1 MHIKKTVI
9 FSYKY
14 DLFRCL
20 TFISIYDIM
29 KNITSRRC
37 TMTKILTAEDD
48 REINRLI
55 CEYLSSQGCET
66 ISAFNG
72 LDAVRMVRE
81 ESGLSLLIL
90 DLMLPFQSGDMVLQK
105 IREFSDIPVIVVS
118 AKSETHSKIEL
129 IRMGADD
136 YITKP
141 FDLDE
146 LLVRVEAVLRRYG
159 GNNHTN
165 QEQKILTCKN
175 LSLSLTSGIAT
186 VYGNALTLTVKE
198 STILQLMLENPTKLW
213 SKANLFESVWGEN
226 YLSDDNTV
234 KVHMSNIRQ
243 KLKKLDPDTEYIE
256 TVWGMG
262 YRLVGDC
269 ASDVN

>member
-1 MHIKKTVI
+1 
-9 FSYKY
+9 
-14 DLFRCL
+14 
-20 TFISIYDIM
+20 M
-29 KNITSRRC
+29 K
-37 TMTKILTAEDD
+37 KILTAEDD

-55 CEYLSSQGCET
+55 CEYLSSQGHET
-66 ISAFNG
+66 LSALNG
-72 LDAVRMVRE
+72 LDAVRIVRE
-81 ESGLSLLIL
+81 QSDLSLLIL

-118 AKSETHSKIEL
+118 AKSETRSKIDL

-146 LLVRVEAVLRRYG
+146 LLVRVEAVLRRYE
-159 GNNHTN
+159 GNAHKNT
-165 QEQKILTCKN
+165 EPKILTYKN
-175 LSLSLTSGIAT
+175 LTLYQTSGTAA
-186 VYGNALTLTVKE
+186 VSGNTLTLTSKE
-198 STILQLMLENPTKLW
+198 FAILALMLDYPAKLW

-226 YLSDDNTV
+226 YLTDDNTV

-243 KLKKLDPDTEYIE
+243 KLKKLDPDNEYIE

-262 YRLVGDC
+262 YRLVI
-269 ASDVN
+269 

>member
-1 MHIKKTVI
+1 
-9 FSYKY
+9 
-14 DLFRCL
+14 
-20 TFISIYDIM
+20 M
-29 KNITSRRC
+29 K
-37 TMTKILTAEDD
+37 KILTAEDD

-55 CEYLSSQGCET
+55 CEYLSSQGLET
-66 ISAFNG
+66 LSVLNG
-72 LDAVRMVRE
+72 LDAVRIVRE
-81 ESGLSLLIL
+81 QSDLSLLIL

-118 AKSETHSKIEL
+118 AKSETRSKIDL

-146 LLVRVEAVLRRYG
+146 LLVRVEAVLRRYE
-159 GNNHTN
+159 GNATKPK
-165 QEQKILTCKN
+165 ESKVLTYKN
-175 LSLSLTSGIAT
+175 LSLDQTSGTAA
-186 VYGNALTLTVKE
+186 VSGNTLTLTSKE
-198 STILQLMLENPTKLW
+198 FAILELMLKNSTKLW

-226 YLSDDNTV
+226 YLTDDNTV

-243 KLKKLDPDTEYIE
+243 KLKKLDPDNEYIE

-262 YRLVGDC
+262 YRLVT
-269 ASDVN
+269 

>member
-1 MHIKKTVI
+1 
-9 FSYKY
+9 
-14 DLFRCL
+14 
-20 TFISIYDIM
+20 M
-29 KNITSRRC
+29 K
-37 TMTKILTAEDD
+37 KILTADDD

-55 CEYLSSQGCET
+55 CEYLSSQGYET
-66 ISAFNG
+66 LSALNG
-72 LDAVRMVRE
+72 LDAVRIVRE
-81 ESGLSLLIL
+81 HSDLSLLIL

-118 AKSETHSKIEL
+118 AKSEARSKIDL

-146 LLVRVEAVLRRYG
+146 LLVRVEAVLRRYE
-159 GNNHTN
+159 GNARIDA
-165 QEQKILTCKN
+165 ESKVLTYKN
-175 LSLSLTSGIAT
+175 LTLDLTSGTAA
-186 VYGNALTLTVKE
+186 VCENALMLTSKE
-198 STILQLMLENPTKLW
+198 FAILELMLNHPAKLW

-234 KVHMSNIRQ
+234 KVHMSNIRS
-243 KLKKLDPDTEYIE
+243 KLKKLDPDNEYIE

-262 YRLVGDC
+262 YRLVT
-269 ASDVN
+269 